1 MSRDRTARA
10 QTQRP
15 AGAAAGELTDA
26 ISTWFAASARPL
38 PWRTRRDGYRALVS
52 ELMLQQTQVARVVP
66 AFNAFMKR
74 FPTCAHL
81 ARATEPEVLAAWTG
95 LGYYRRA
102 RLLHAA
108 AKQIVATLNGEVPQ
122 DAEPLQKLPGV
133 GRYTAGAIASV
144 AFGRREPIVDG
155 NVFRVL
161 SRLFRRRAHAAD
173 PDAVAWAWLTAEA
186 LVQAAAEP
194 GVFNEGMMEL
204 GALICTPRAPACDRC
219 PVAHLCLA
227 RKSGEQEKIPLP
239 KPAAARRS
247 VHHHVV
253 VITRNG
259 HVLTEQRPSEGLW
272 SKMNQATTVESEV
285 ALDSVQICAHLPVPV
300 TGLAFR
306 ERFRHGTSHRDVTF
320 HVYTATTRSRRG
332 SWHAASELAALPL
345 SNPQRRI
352 LATYAGLAGAP
363 DRKPGGKKV

>member
-1 MSRDRTARA
+1 MSRDRTARIT
-10 QTQRP
+10 TQRS
-15 AGAAAGELTDA
+15 AGAAARELTDA
-26 ISTWFAASARPL
+26 VSTWFGSSARSL
-38 PWRTRRDGYRALVS
+38 PWRTRRNGYRALVS

-66 AFNAFMKR
+66 AFNAFMKQ

-102 RLLHAA
+102 TLLHAA
-108 AKQIVATLNGEVPQ
+108 AKQIVAIFNGEVPE
-122 DAEPLQKLPGV
+122 DAPALQRLPGV

-161 SRLFRRRAHAAD
+161 SRVFRRRAAHAAD
-173 PDAVAWAWLTAEA
+173 PDAIAWAWLTAEA

-204 GALICTPRAPACDRC
+204 GAMICTPRAPACDRC
-219 PVAHLCLA
+219 PVAHRCLA
-227 RKSGEQEKIPLP
+227 RKSGEQEEIPLP
-239 KPAAARRS
+239 KPATARRA

-259 HVLTEQRPSEGLW
+259 RVLTEQRPAQGLW
-272 SKMNQATTVESEV
+272 SNMNQATTVESETP
-285 ALDSVQICAHLPVPV
+285 LEPVQICARLPVPV

-320 HVYTATTRSRRG
+320 HVYTASTRSRRG
-332 SWHAASELAALPL
+332 SWHAASELSALPL

-352 LATYAGLAGAP
+352 MATYAGLPAP
-363 DRKPGGKKV
+363 AAPAGKKL